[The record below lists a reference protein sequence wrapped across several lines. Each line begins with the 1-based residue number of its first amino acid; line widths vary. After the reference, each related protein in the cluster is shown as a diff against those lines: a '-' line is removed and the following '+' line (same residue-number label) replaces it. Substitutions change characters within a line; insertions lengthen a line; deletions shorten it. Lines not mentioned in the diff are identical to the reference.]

1 MSEPLAGRGI
11 PTVAVALPSCGEIGD
26 VLGDLYADVDATC
39 AAIEAATTPSSH
51 NPAPSPISS

>member
-1 MSEPLAGRGI
+1 
-11 PTVAVALPSCGEIGD
+11 VALPSCGEIGD